1 MAHRPML
8 TEGQISQLFDPPTD
22 QRALIRHYTLSPA
35 DLGLIRR
42 GRGDH
47 NRLGYA
53 LMLCYLRHPGRPL
66 RAGEIPPAE
75 LVSFV
80 AEQLDVLPSEIEQ
93 YFASERNRQR
103 HSVSLQDFLGLRSFG
118 PRQGNKLAKWLL
130 PQAIEN
136 DRLFDLV
143 AAVTEECR
151 RRGIII
157 PVPATLERMCVEVRH
172 NARHEIHHRLTEGL
186 SAKQR
191 HGLDALTERR
201 LETNQSWLAWLR
213 QMPESA
219 KSASML
225 GLIERLKHVRAI
237 GIEQARGHLVHQ
249 ARLAQLSREADR
261 TTVQNIAAYE
271 RQRRH
276 ATLTAV
282 ALDLAPSLTDH
293 AIDLFDRLVGAM
305 FRKAEG
311 RHARTFQADGRA
323 INEKVRLYAKIGAAL
338 ILARDGQ
345 GDAFAAID
353 QVIPWERFCTTV
365 AEAQTLARPE
375 EFDPYQML
383 TDHYVGIRRW
393 APAFLEA
400 FTFQNVPAAAPLM
413 RAIEILR
420 EVNRTGAST
429 LPKSA
434 PTAFVRQRWA
444 RHVLP
449 GNVINRRYYELCVL
463 AELRDRLRAGDVW
476 VTGSRQHKAFEDR
489 IIAKETLQQM
499 QEAGGI
505 PLAIETDFEKFI
517 AQRRAQLDGR
527 MATIDACAE
536 GGLLPDVTLDKGVL
550 KISPLEKSAPPEAEA
565 LAGRLYAMLPRI
577 RVTGL
582 LSEVAQWTLFTDCF
596 THLRSGET
604 IDDPRILMAG
614 LLADGLN
621 LGLTRMAEACSI
633 ASLGQLAWAAD
644 WHIRDETYALALRR
658 LIDYQNREPLDS
670 TFGSGLASSSDG
682 QFFKAGGFGRDISR
696 LNAHYGD
703 EPGTKF
709 YTHISD
715 RYAPFHTKVIAATA
729 SEAVHV
735 LDGLLNYQT
744 EVGPRPHRHHTD
756 GGGVSDHVFALCALL
771 GFQFAPRIPD
781 LKDRR
786 LYSFA
791 KPSTYPTLEPLIA
804 GRIDVGLIRA
814 HWTDILRIATSI
826 RTGTVTASLILRQL
840 ASYPRQNGVA
850 AALRELGRLE
860 RTLFTLDWLED
871 PELRRQTS
879 QELNKGESKNSLA
892 RAVFIHRLGEI
903 RDRTFENQKHRA
915 SGLNLIVTA
924 IILWNTRYLARAI
937 ETMRK
942 TEHVPDNLLA
952 HLSPLGWEHV
962 NLTGDYIWGAENSMT
977 KNTDGLRPLRPAPAE
992 LNQAA

>member
-1 MAHRPML
+1 MAHRRML
-8 TEGQISQLFDPPTD
+8 TEDQVSQLFEPPSD
-22 QRALIRHYTLSPA
+22 QRALIRHYTLSPSDVA
-35 DLGLIRR
+35 MICR

-47 NRLGYA
+47 HRLGYA
-53 LMLCYLRHPGRPL
+53 LMLCYLRHPGRTL
-66 RAGEIPPAE
+66 RAGEMPPAA
-75 LVSFV
+75 VVRFV
-80 AEQLDVLPSEIEQ
+80 ADQIGVLPDSIGQYLTSEQ
-93 YFASERNRQR
+93 NRRR
-103 HSVSLQDFLGLRSFG
+103 HSAALLRRLNLRPFG
-118 PRQGNKLAKWLL
+118 PKPEADLVKWLL
-130 PQAIEN
+130 PQAIDD
-136 DRLFDLV
+136 DRLIHL
-143 AAVTEECR
+143 AALTMEECR
-151 RRGIII
+151 RRGIIV
-157 PVPATLERMCVEVRH
+157 PPPATLDRICREVRH
-172 NARHEIHHRLTEGL
+172 KAHREIQRRLTAGL
-186 SAKQR
+186 SAEQR
-191 HGLDALTERR
+191 HDLDALTERR
-201 LETNQSWLAWLR
+201 LKTNQSWLAWLR

-225 GLIERLKHVRAI
+225 GLIERLNHVRAI
-237 GIEQARGHLVHQ
+237 GIDPARGHLVHQ
-249 ARLAQLSREADR
+249 VQLAQLAREAGR
-261 TTVQNIAAYE
+261 TTVQHIADYE

-282 ALDLAPSLTDH
+282 VLDLAPSLTDH
-293 AIDLFDRLVGAM
+293 AVDLFDRLVGAM

-338 ILARDGQ
+338 ILARDGK

-383 TDHYVGIRRW
+383 TEHYAGVRRW

-400 FTFQNVPAAAPLM
+400 FAFQNVPATAPLM
-413 RAIEILR
+413 RAIDMLR
-420 EVNRTGAST
+420 EMNRAGTST

-449 GNVINRRYYELCVL
+449 GKGINRRYYELCVL

-489 IIAKETLQQM
+489 IISKETLQQM
-499 QEAGGI
+499 EVDGGI
-505 PLAIETDFEKFI
+505 PVTIETDFEKFI
-517 AQRRAQLDGR
+517 AQRRTLLDTR
-527 MATIDACAE
+527 MAAIDASAK

-550 KISPLEKSAPPEAEA
+550 KISPLEKSTPPEAEA

-577 RVTGL
+577 RVTDL
-582 LSEVAQWTLFTDCF
+582 LSEVARWTLFTDCF

-604 IDDPRILMAG
+604 ISDPRILMAG

-658 LIDYQNREPLDS
+658 LIDYQNREPLAA

-729 SEAVHV
+729 SEAIHV

-744 EVGPRPHRHHTD
+744 EAGPRLHRHHTD

-771 GFQFAPRIPD
+771 GFLFAPRIPD

-791 KPSTYPTLEPLIA
+791 KPSAYPTLEPLIA
-804 GRIDVGLIRA
+804 GRIDVALIRA
-814 HWTDILRIATSI
+814 HWTDILRIAASI

-871 PELRRQTS
+871 LELRRQTS
-879 QELNKGESKNSLA
+879 QELNKGESRNSLA

-903 RDRTFENQKHRA
+903 RDRTFENQKYRA

-942 TEHVPDNLLA
+942 TEYVPDDLLA

-962 NLTGDYIWGAENSMT
+962 NLTGDYIWGAESSIT
-977 KNTDGLRPLRPAPAE
+977 ENTDGLRPLRATPAE
-992 LNQAA
+992 LYQAA